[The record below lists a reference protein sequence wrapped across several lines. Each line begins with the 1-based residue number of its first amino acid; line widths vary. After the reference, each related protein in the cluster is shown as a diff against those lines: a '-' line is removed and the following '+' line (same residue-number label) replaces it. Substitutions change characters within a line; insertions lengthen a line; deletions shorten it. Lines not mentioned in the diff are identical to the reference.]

1 MCRISSKHKLL
12 EIYLIL
18 THFFPMFPNF
28 FEKFIEEFDFA
39 EFDIAD
45 IIIASFYIFNFLK
58 YDRIVGKNLEHD
70 TYGVK

>member
-1 MCRISSKHKLL
+1 
-12 EIYLIL
+12 
-18 THFFPMFPNF
+18 MFLNF